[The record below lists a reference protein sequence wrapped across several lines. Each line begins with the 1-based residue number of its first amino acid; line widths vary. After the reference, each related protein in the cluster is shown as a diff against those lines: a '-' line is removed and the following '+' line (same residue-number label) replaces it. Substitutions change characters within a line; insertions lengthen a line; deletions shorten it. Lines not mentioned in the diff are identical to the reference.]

1 MYSGHTDGSVRVYS
15 INQGKTPISQIKG
28 LIDYPIN
35 SISLLS
41 NRYQF
46 LVSTLEGTTIY
57 LMDMKMNKAV
67 KKYEHKDFFN
77 TAVQADISP
86 SENYI
91 VAGNCDGYLYYWS
104 R

>member
-1 MYSGHTDGSVRVYS
+1 VYSGHSDGSVRVYS

-57 LMDMKMNKAV
+57 LMDMKMNKAI
-67 KKYEHKDFFN
+67 KKY
-77 TAVQADISP
+77 
-86 SENYI
+86 
-91 VAGNCDGYLYYWS
+91 
-104 R
+104 